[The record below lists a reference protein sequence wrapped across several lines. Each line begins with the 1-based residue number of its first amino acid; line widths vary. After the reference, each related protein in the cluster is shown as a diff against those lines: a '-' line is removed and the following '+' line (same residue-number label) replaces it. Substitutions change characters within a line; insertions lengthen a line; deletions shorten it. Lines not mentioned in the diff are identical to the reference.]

1 MHPHSIYR
9 KGLIVG
15 WLTLFSF
22 LPTQAQTVT
31 GTVSER
37 VNSQTVPLAGV
48 TIYWAGTS
56 VTTTTSPEGR
66 FEILRS
72 DATNQLVFSLVGF
85 KADTVLVADQTQL
98 SVTLTSQNTLQEVTV
113 QGASSQTDRM
123 SPIQNEILTTR
134 TLAKAACCNLSE
146 SFETNASVNV
156 SYSDAITGA
165 KQIQMLGLSGYYVQ
179 TNVENIPT
187 IRGLASTF
195 GLNFVPGTWIS
206 SIDIGKGAGSVVNGY
221 EGMTGAINVELQK
234 PDAQERIVANAYANS
249 FGRVE
254 GNLNLSKPLTDKW
267 SVGFLGHAS
276 TLQNRVDQ
284 NGDNFLDLPLYSQ
297 YNGIVRAKYGTE
309 RFMTQFGV
317 KALYEDRTGG
327 QATENR
333 SSGPTYTF
341 TNTTKRVELFSK
353 TARLYPEKPYRGL
366 GLILNA
372 VHHEQNSVFGFTPYD
387 GRQQTLYG
395 NLIYQSIIDNTN
407 HSFKAGLSFLL
418 DEYREK
424 YRDTLMTRTESV
436 PGVFGEYTYKYLD
449 KLTLVAGARLD
460 VHNLFGAQFTP
471 RFHLKYDLTD
481 HLILRA
487 SAGRGFRTPNAL
499 AENYGYLVSSRAVYF
514 DDKLEAEVS
523 WNYGTSLTQ
532 EFSLFGQRASLA
544 LDYYRTNFQNQLVAD
559 LEHPRELHFYY
570 LSSRSAPGLNAR
582 SFSNSFQAELNY
594 QPIKRLEVKLAYR
607 LFDVRQS
614 MGMTFGE
621 SLLLPRM
628 MVSRDRVL
636 FNAGYALPYDK
647 WKADFT
653 VQWNGPRRIPY
664 LREGYEHTG
673 YQNMPRENAPGFFN
687 INAQVS
693 RAFRRWEV
701 YLGGENLGNFRQAN
715 PIVGASDPF
724 GRDFDAAAR
733 VWGPITGRMI
743 YAGFRYKL
751 KI

>member
-1 MHPHSIYR
+1 MRPHSTY
-9 KGLIVG
+9 KAGLTTL
-15 WLTLFSF
+15 WLALLSVVHA
-22 LPTQAQTVT
+22 PAQILT

-37 VNSQTVPLAGV
+37 VNTKTVPLVGV

-56 VTTTTSPEGR
+56 ISTTSTDTGFFTIPK
-66 FEILRS
+66 S
-72 DATNQLVFSLVGF
+72 DSLNRLVFSYVGF
-85 KADTVLVADQTQL
+85 KTDTISVSDQTSL
-98 SVTLTSQNTLQEVTV
+98 TVILTSQNTLQEVTV
-113 QGASSQTDRM
+113 QGASSQTDRF

-156 SYSDAITGA
+156 SYSDAVTGA
-165 KQIQMLGLSGYYVQ
+165 KQIQMLGLSGNYVQ

-195 GLNFVPGTWIS
+195 GLNYVPGTWIS

-221 EGMTGAINVELQK
+221 EGMSGAMNVELQK
-234 PDAQERIVANAYANS
+234 PDARERIFANAYVNS

-254 GNLNLSKPLTDKW
+254 GNLNLSKPLSDKW

-276 TLQNRVDQ
+276 TLQNRIDQ
-284 NGDNFLDLPLYSQ
+284 NGDNFLDLPLYTQ

-309 RFMTQFGV
+309 RFMTQFGI
-317 KALYEDRTGG
+317 KSLYEDRTGG
-327 QATENR
+327 QMAATR
-333 SSGPTYTF
+333 SGSPTYQF
-341 TNTTKRVELFSK
+341 TNTTKRVEVFSK

-372 VHHEQNSVFGFTPYD
+372 VNHEQNSSFGFIPYN
-387 GRQQTLYG
+387 GQQKTLYG

-407 HSFKAGLSFLL
+407 HSFKVGLSYLL
-418 DEYREK
+418 DDYREK
-424 YRDTLMTRTESV
+424 YRDTLLTRTESV

-460 VHNLFGAQFTP
+460 FHNRFGTQFTP
-471 RFHLKYDLTD
+471 RFHAKYDLTD
-481 HLILRA
+481 NLILRA

-499 AENYGYLVSSRAVYF
+499 AENYGYLVSSRTVYF
-514 DDKLEAEVS
+514 DAKLQPEIS

-532 EFSLFGQRASLA
+532 EFNLFGKKASLV
-544 LDYYRTNFQNQLVAD
+544 LDYYRTNFQNQLIAD

-570 LSSRSAPGLNAR
+570 LSSRSTPGLKAR

-594 QPIKRLEVKLAYR
+594 QPLRRMEVKLAYR
-607 LFDVRQS
+607 LFDVRQT

-636 FNAGYALPYDK
+636 FNAAYALPFDK
-647 WKADFT
+647 WKFDFT
-653 VQWNGPRRIPY
+653 VQWNGPKRIPY
-664 LREGYEHTG
+664 LREGYEHTS
-673 YQNMPRENAPGFFN
+673 YQNMPRENAPGFYN
-687 INAQVS
+687 INAQVTKS
-693 RAFRRWEV
+693 FRTWDV

-715 PIVGASDPF
+715 PIVGASDPY

-743 YAGFRYKL
+743 YGGFRYKL

>member
-1 MHPHSIYR
+1 MI
-9 KGLIVG
+9 
-15 WLTLFSF
+15 T
-22 LPTQAQTVT
+22 TQT
-31 GTVSER
+31 SLD
-37 VNSQTVPLAGV
+37 VN
-48 TIYWAGTS
+48 
-56 VTTTTSPEGR
+56 
-66 FEILRS
+66 
-72 DATNQLVFSLVGF
+72 LVN
-85 KADTVLVADQTQL
+85 
-98 SVTLTSQNTLQEVTV
+98 QNTLQEVTV
-113 QGASSQTDRM
+113 QGNSTQIDRF

-156 SYSDAITGA
+156 SYTDAITGA
-165 KQIQMLGLSGYYVQ
+165 KQIQMLGLSGNYVQ

-187 IRGLASTF
+187 IRGLATTF
-195 GLNFVPGTWIS
+195 GLNFIPGTWIS
-206 SIDIGKGAGSVVNGY
+206 SIDIGKGSGSVVNGY
-221 EGMTGAINVELQK
+221 EGMSGAMNVELQK
-234 PDAQERIVANAYANS
+234 PDARERVYANAYVNS

-254 GNLNLSKPLTDKW
+254 GNLNLSKPLTEKW

-276 TLQNRVDQ
+276 TLQNRLDQ
-284 NGDNFLDLPLYSQ
+284 NGDRILDLPLFSQ
-297 YNGIVRAKYGTE
+297 YNGIVRAKYASE
-309 RFMTQFGV
+309 RFMTQFGA
-317 KALYEDRTGG
+317 KALYDDRTGG
-327 QATENR
+327 QV
-333 SSGPTYTF
+333 SSNPNGSPTYRF

-353 TARLYPEKPYRGL
+353 TARLYPEKPYKGL

-372 VHHEQNSVFGFTPYD
+372 VNHEQNSFFGFIPYN

-407 HSFKAGLSFLL
+407 HSFKAGVSYLL
-418 DEYREK
+418 DDYREK

-436 PGVFGEYTYKYLD
+436 PGIFGEYTYKYLE
-449 KLTLVAGARLD
+449 KVTLVAGARLD
-460 VHNLFGAQFTP
+460 FHNLFGTQFTP
-471 RFHLKYDLTD
+471 RFHAKYDLNDNLT
-481 HLILRA
+481 LRA

-514 DDKLEAEVS
+514 DARLQPEIS

-532 EFSLFGQRASLA
+532 EFNLFGQKASLV
-544 LDYYRTNFQNQLVAD
+544 LDYYRTNFQNQLIAD

-570 LSSRSAPGLNAR
+570 LSSRSAPGLKAR

-594 QPIKRLEVKLAYR
+594 QPIRRMEVKLAYR

-636 FNAGYALPYDK
+636 FNAGYALPFDK
-647 WKADFT
+647 WKFDLT
-653 VQWNGPRRIPY
+653 VQWNGPKRIPY
-664 LREGYEHTG
+664 LREGYEHTS
-673 YQNMPRENAPGFFN
+673 YQNMPRENAPGFYN
-687 INAQVS
+687 INAQITKS
-693 RAFRRWEV
+693 FRTWDV
-701 YLGGENLGNFRQAN
+701 YLGGENLGNFRQTN

-743 YAGFRYKL
+743 YGGFRYKL

>member
-1 MHPHSIYR
+1 MAVWLSI
-9 KGLIVG
+9 L
-15 WLTLFSF
+15 SF
-22 LPTQAQTVT
+22 CYSHAQTIT

-37 VNSQTVPLAGV
+37 VNAKAVPLVGV
-48 TIYWAGTS
+48 SIYWAGTS
-56 VTTTTSPEGR
+56 VSTASTPVGH
-66 FEILRS
+66 FEISRS
-72 DATNQLVFSLVGF
+72 AGNNRLVFSFVGF
-85 KADTVLVADQTQL
+85 KSDTITVTDQTSLDVVLV
-98 SVTLTSQNTLQEVTV
+98 SQNTLQEVTV
-113 QGASSQTDRM
+113 QGASSQIDRF
-123 SPIQNEILTTR
+123 SPIHNEILTIR

-156 SYSDAITGA
+156 SYTDAITGA
-165 KQIQMLGLSGYYVQ
+165 KQIQMLGLSGNYVQ

-187 IRGLASTF
+187 IRGLATTF
-195 GLNFVPGTWIS
+195 GLNFIPGTWIS

-221 EGMTGAINVELQK
+221 EGMSGAMNVELQK
-234 PDAQERIVANAYANS
+234 PDARERIYANAYVNS

-276 TLQNRVDQ
+276 TLQNRIDQ
-284 NGDNFLDLPLYSQ
+284 NGDHFLDLPLYNQ
-297 YNGIVRAKYGTE
+297 YNGIVRAKYATE

-327 QATENR
+327 QVNDNPNG
-333 SSGPTYTF
+333 SPTYRF

-353 TARLYPEKPYRGL
+353 TAKLYPEKPYKGL

-372 VHHEQNSVFGFTPYD
+372 VNHEQDSFFGFIPYN

-407 HSFKAGLSFLL
+407 HSFKAGLSYLL
-418 DEYREK
+418 DDYREK

-436 PGVFGEYTYKYLD
+436 PGIFGEYTYKYLE

-460 VHNLFGAQFTP
+460 FHNLFGTQFTP
-471 RFHLKYDLTD
+471 RFHAKYDLSST
-481 HLILRA
+481 LTWRA

-514 DDKLEAEVS
+514 DAKLQPEIS
-523 WNYGTSLTQ
+523 WNYGTSLAQ
-532 EFSLFGQRASLA
+532 EFTLFGKKASLV
-544 LDYYRTNFQNQLVAD
+544 LDYYRTNFQNQLIAD
-559 LEHPRELHFYY
+559 LEHPRELHFYN
-570 LSSRSAPGLNAR
+570 LSSRSGPGLKAR

-594 QPIKRLEVKLAYR
+594 QPIRRMELKLAYR

-636 FNAGYALPYDK
+636 FNAGYALPFDK
-647 WKADFT
+647 WKFDFT
-653 VQWNGPRRIPY
+653 VQWNGPKRIPY
-664 LREGYEHTG
+664 LREGYEHTS
-673 YQNMPRENAPGFFN
+673 YQNMPRENAPSFYN
-687 INAQVS
+687 VNAQITKS
-693 RAFRRWEV
+693 FRTWDV

-715 PIVGASDPF
+715 PIIGASDPF

-743 YAGFRYKL
+743 YGGFRYKL

>member
-1 MHPHSIYR
+1 MDPHSTFKKEVAVFTFFI
-9 KGLIVG
+9 
-15 WLTLFSF
+15 FAS
-22 LPTQAQTVT
+22 LPIHAQTIS

-37 VNSQTVPLAGV
+37 VTNQTVPLTGV
-48 TIYWAGTS
+48 TIYWAGTAVS
-56 VTTTTSPEGR
+56 TTSNPQGR
-66 FEILRS
+66 FEIARS
-72 DATNQLVFSLVGF
+72 GATNRLVFSFIGF
-85 KADTVLVADQTQL
+85 KPDTITITDQS
-98 SVTLTSQNTLQEVTV
+98 SVDVILTSQNTLQEVTV
-113 QGASSQTDRM
+113 QGASSQIDRM

-156 SYSDAITGA
+156 SYSDAVTGA
-165 KQIQMLGLSGYYVQ
+165 KQIQMLGLSGNYVQ

-221 EGMTGAINVELQK
+221 ENMAGAINVELQK
-234 PDAQERIVANAYANS
+234 PDAQERVFANAYANS
-249 FGRVE
+249 FGRFE
-254 GNLNLSKPLTDKW
+254 GNLNLSRPLNEKW
-267 SVGFLGHAS
+267 SIGFLGHAS
-276 TLQNRVDQ
+276 TLQNRIDQ
-284 NGDNFLDLPLYSQ
+284 NGDNFLDLPLFTQ

-327 QATENR
+327 QATENPGA
-333 SSGPTYTF
+333 SPTYRF
-341 TNTTKRVELFSK
+341 TNLTKRVEVFSK

-372 VHHEQNSVFGFTPYD
+372 ANHEQTSKFGFIPYN

-407 HSFKAGLSFLL
+407 HSFKIGASFLL
-418 DEYREK
+418 DDYREQ

-436 PGVFGEYTYKYLD
+436 PGVFGEYTYSYLE

-460 VHNLFGAQFTP
+460 FHNLFGTQFTP
-471 RFHLKYDLTD
+471 RIHAKYDLTD
-481 HLILRA
+481 NLTLRA

-499 AENYGYLVSSRAVYF
+499 AENYGYLVSSRSVIF
-514 DDKLEAEVS
+514 DDKLQAEVS
-523 WNYGTSLTQ
+523 WNYGASLAQ
-532 EFSLFGQRASLA
+532 DFNLFGQKASLV
-544 LDYYRTNFQNQLVAD
+544 LDYYRTDFQNQLIAD

-570 LSSRSAPGLNAR
+570 LSSRSAPGLKSR

-594 QPIKRLEVKLAYR
+594 QPMRRMEVKLAYR
-607 LFDVRQS
+607 LFDVRQT

-647 WKADFT
+647 WKFDFT

-664 LREGYEHTG
+664 LREGYVHTS
-673 YQNMPRENAPGFFN
+673 YQNMPRETAPGFYN
-687 INAQVS
+687 LNAQVS
-693 RAFRRWEV
+693 KAFRLWEI
-701 YLGGENLGNFRQAN
+701 YLGGENLGNFRQSN
-715 PIVGASDPF
+715 PIVGAKDPF
-724 GRDFDAAAR
+724 GPDFDAAAR

>member
-1 MHPHSIYR
+1 MFSIPDYFR
-9 KGLIVG
+9 EWIATALS
-15 WLTLFSF
+15 LFIPFFSG
-22 LPTQAQTVT
+22 AQTIH
-31 GTVSER
+31 GTVSEQ
-37 VNSQTVPLAGV
+37 VNTQTVPLTGV
-48 TIYWAGTS
+48 NIYWAGT
-56 VTTTTSPEGR
+56 TQATTSDANGH
-66 FEILRS
+66 FAIARS
-72 DATNQLVFSLVGF
+72 ESSNQLVFSFVGF
-85 KADTVLVADQTQL
+85 KPDTIAVTDQTE
-98 SVTLTSQNTLQEVTV
+98 LTVVLTNQNTLQEVTV
-113 QGASSQTDRM
+113 QGASSQIDRI
-123 SPIQNEILTTR
+123 SPIQNEIITTR

-156 SYSDAITGA
+156 SYSDAVTGA
-165 KQIQMLGLSGYYVQ
+165 KQIQMLGLSGNYVQ
-179 TNVENIPT
+179 TNIENIPT

-195 GLNFVPGTWIS
+195 GLNYIPGTWIS

-221 EGMTGAINVELQK
+221 EGMSGAMNVELQK
-234 PDAQERIVANAYANS
+234 PDARERIFANAYVNS

-254 GNLNLSKPLTDKW
+254 GNLNLSRPLSEKW
-267 SVGFLGHAS
+267 SIGFLGHAS
-276 TLQNRVDQ
+276 TLQNRIDQ
-284 NGDNFLDLPLYSQ
+284 NGDNFLDLPLYTQ
-297 YNGIVRAKYGTE
+297 YNGIVRAKYGSE
-309 RFMTQFGV
+309 RFMSQFGV

-333 SSGPTYTF
+333 VGVPTYRF
-341 TNTTKRVELFSK
+341 TNTTKRLEVFSK

-372 VHHEQNSVFGFTPYD
+372 VHHEQNSRFGFIPYD
-387 GRQQTLYG
+387 GRQQSLYG

-407 HSFKAGLSFLL
+407 HSFKTGLSYLL
-418 DEYREK
+418 DDYREK
-424 YRDTLMTRTESV
+424 YRDTVMTRTESV
-436 PGVFGEYTYKYLD
+436 PGIFGEYTYKYLD

-460 VHNLFGAQFTP
+460 FHNLFGTQFTP
-471 RFHLKYDLTD
+471 RFHAKYDLNHRLT
-481 HLILRA
+481 LRA

-499 AENYGYLVSSRAVYF
+499 AENYGYLVSSRTVYF
-514 DDKLEAEVS
+514 DDKPQAEVS
-523 WNYGTSLTQ
+523 WNYGTSLAQ
-532 EFSLFGQRASLA
+532 EFNLFGQKASLV
-544 LDYYRTNFQNQLVAD
+544 LDYYRTNFQNQLIVD

-570 LSSRSAPGLNAR
+570 LTSRSAPGLKTR
-582 SFSNSFQAELNY
+582 SFANSFQAEFNY
-594 QPIKRLEVKLAYR
+594 QPIKRMEVKLAYR
-607 LFDVRQS
+607 LFDVRQT

-621 SLLLPRM
+621 SILLPRM

-647 WKADFT
+647 WKFDFT

-664 LREGYEHTG
+664 LREGYEHTS
-673 YQNMPRENAPGFFN
+673 YQNMPRENAPGFYN

-693 RAFRRWEV
+693 KAFPKWEV

-733 VWGPITGRMI
+733 VWGPITGRML

>member
-1 MHPHSIYR
+1 MCSHSTY
-9 KGLIVG
+9 KTGLSTLWLAFLSIVYA
-15 WLTLFSF
+15 S
-22 LPTQAQTVT
+22 AQNLT

-37 VNSQTVPLAGV
+37 INTKTVPLVGV

-56 VTTTTSPEGR
+56 VSTTSNDNGFFTLQKPDSLNR
-66 FEILRS
+66 
-72 DATNQLVFSLVGF
+72 LVFSYVGF
-85 KADTVLVADQTQL
+85 KTDTVTVSDQTSL
-98 SVTLTSQNTLQEVTV
+98 NVILTSQNTLQEVTV
-113 QGASSQTDRM
+113 QASSSQMDRF
-123 SPIQNEILTTR
+123 SPMQNEILTTR

-156 SYSDAITGA
+156 SYSDAVTGA
-165 KQIQMLGLSGYYVQ
+165 KQIQMLGLSGNYVQ
-179 TNVENIPT
+179 TNVENIPA

-195 GLNFVPGTWIS
+195 GLNYVPGTWIS

-221 EGMTGAINVELQK
+221 EGMSGAMNVELQK
-234 PDAQERIVANAYANS
+234 PDARERIFANAYVNS

-254 GNLNLSKPLTDKW
+254 GNLNLSKPLSEKW

-284 NGDNFLDLPLYSQ
+284 NGDNFLDLPLYTQ

-309 RFMTQFGV
+309 RFMTQFGI
-317 KALYEDRTGG
+317 KSLYEDRTGG
-327 QATENR
+327 QVAPTR
-333 SSGPTYTF
+333 SGSPTYQF
-341 TNTTKRVELFSK
+341 TNTTKRIEVFSK

-372 VHHEQNSVFGFTPYD
+372 VNHEQNSFFGFVPYN
-387 GRQQTLYG
+387 GQQKTLYG

-407 HSFKAGLSFLL
+407 HSFKAGLSYLL
-418 DEYREK
+418 DDYREK

-460 VHNLFGAQFTP
+460 FHNRFGTQFTP
-471 RFHLKYDLTD
+471 RFHAKYDLTD

-499 AENYGYLVSSRAVYF
+499 AENYGYLVSSRTVFF
-514 DDKLEAEVS
+514 DAELQPEIS

-532 EFSLFGQRASLA
+532 EFNLFGKKATFV
-544 LDYYRTNFQNQLVAD
+544 LDYYRTNFQNQLIAD

-570 LSSRSAPGLNAR
+570 LSSRSTPGLKAR

-594 QPIKRLEVKLAYR
+594 EPIRRMEVKLAYR
-607 LFDVRQS
+607 LFDVRQT
-614 MGMTFGE
+614 MGMAFGE

-636 FNAGYALPYDK
+636 FNAGYALPFDK
-647 WKADFT
+647 WKFDFT
-653 VQWNGPRRIPY
+653 VQWNGPKRIPY
-664 LREGYEHTG
+664 LREGYEHTS
-673 YQNMPRENAPGFFN
+673 YQNMPRENAPGFYN
-687 INAQVS
+687 INAQVTKS
-693 RAFRRWEV
+693 FRTWDV

-715 PIVGASDPF
+715 PIVGANDPY

-743 YAGFRYKL
+743 YGGFRYKL
-751 KI
+751 KR

>member
-1 MHPHSIYR
+1 MHLSSIIRY
-9 KGLIVG
+9 GLTAPLLLIFNCIS
-15 WLTLFSF
+15 TY
-22 LPTQAQTVT
+22 AQTVT
-31 GTVSER
+31 GTVFER
-37 VNSQTVPLAGV
+37 VNTQTTPLVGV
-48 TIYWAGTS
+48 NIYWAGTTLS
-56 VTTTTSPEGR
+56 TTSNAEGS
-66 FEILRS
+66 FEIARS
-72 DATNQLVFSLVGF
+72 ETTHQLVFSFVGF
-85 KADTVLVADQTQL
+85 QPDTV
-98 SVTLTSQNTLQEVTV
+98 SVSDTVPLQVILASQNTLQEVTV
-113 QGASSQTDRM
+113 QGASSQIDRI

-156 SYSDAITGA
+156 SYSDAVTGA
-165 KQIQMLGLSGYYVQ
+165 KQIQMLGLSGNYVQ

-195 GLNFVPGTWIS
+195 GLNYIPGTWIS

-221 EGMTGAINVELQK
+221 EGMSGAMNVELQK
-234 PDAQERIVANAYANS
+234 PDAQERILANAYVNS

-254 GNLNLSKPLTDKW
+254 GNLNLSRPLSEKW

-276 TLQNRVDQ
+276 TLQNRIDQ
-284 NGDNFLDLPLYSQ
+284 NGDNFLDLPLYTQ

-317 KALYEDRTGG
+317 KALHEDRTGG
-327 QATENR
+327 QANENR
-333 SSGPTYTF
+333 SAGPTYQF
-341 TNTTKRVELFSK
+341 TNTTKRLEAFSK
-353 TARLYPEKPYRGL
+353 TALLYPEKPYRGL
-366 GLILNA
+366 GFILNA
-372 VHHEQNSVFGFTPYD
+372 VNHEQNSTFGFIPYD

-407 HSFKAGLSFLL
+407 HSFKAGLSYLL
-418 DEYREK
+418 DNYREK
-424 YRDTLMTRTESV
+424 YRDTVMTRTESV
-436 PGVFGEYTYKYLD
+436 PGIFGEYTYKYLE

-460 VHNLFGAQFTP
+460 FHNLFGTQFTP
-471 RFHLKYDLTD
+471 RFHAKYDLTD
-481 HLILRA
+481 NLILRA

-514 DDKLEAEVS
+514 DSKPQAEIS

-532 EFSLFGQRASLA
+532 EFNLFGQKASLI
-544 LDYYRTNFQNQLVAD
+544 LDYYRTNFQNQLIVD

-570 LSSRSAPGLNAR
+570 LSSRSVGGARGR
-582 SFSNSFQAELNY
+582 SFSNSFQAEFNY

-614 MGMTFGE
+614 MGMSFGE
-621 SLLLPRM
+621 NRLLPRM

-647 WKADFT
+647 WKFDVT
-653 VQWNGPRRIPY
+653 VQWNGPKRIPY

-673 YQNMPRENAPGFFN
+673 YQNMPIENAPGFYN

-693 RAFRRWEV
+693 KSFRLWEV

-715 PIVGASDPF
+715 PIVGANDPF
-724 GRDFDAAAR
+724 GRDFDAAGR

>member
-1 MHPHSIYR
+1 MRPHSTY
-9 KGLIVG
+9 KAGLTTL
-15 WLTLFSF
+15 WLALLSVVYA
-22 LPTQAQTVT
+22 PAQILT

-37 VNSQTVPLAGV
+37 VNTKTVPLVGV

-56 VTTTTSPEGR
+56 VSTTSTDTGFFTIPK
-66 FEILRS
+66 S
-72 DATNQLVFSLVGF
+72 DSLNRLVFSYVGF
-85 KADTVLVADQTQL
+85 KTDTISVSDQTSL
-98 SVTLTSQNTLQEVTV
+98 TVILTSQNTLQEVTV
-113 QGASSQTDRM
+113 QGASSQTDRF

-156 SYSDAITGA
+156 SYSDAVTGA
-165 KQIQMLGLSGYYVQ
+165 KQIQMLGLSGNYVQ

-195 GLNFVPGTWIS
+195 GLNYVPGTWIS

-221 EGMTGAINVELQK
+221 EGMSGAMNVELQK
-234 PDAQERIVANAYANS
+234 PDARERIFANAYVNS

-254 GNLNLSKPLTDKW
+254 GNLNLSKPLSDKW

-276 TLQNRVDQ
+276 TLQNRIDQ
-284 NGDNFLDLPLYSQ
+284 NGDNFLDLPLYTQ

-309 RFMTQFGV
+309 RFMTQFGI
-317 KALYEDRTGG
+317 KSLYEDRTGG
-327 QATENR
+327 QVAATR
-333 SSGPTYTF
+333 SGSPTYQF
-341 TNTTKRVELFSK
+341 TNTTKRVEVFSK

-372 VHHEQNSVFGFTPYD
+372 VNHEQNSSFGFIPYN
-387 GRQQTLYG
+387 GQQKTLYG

-407 HSFKAGLSFLL
+407 HSFKVGLSYLL
-418 DEYREK
+418 DDYREK
-424 YRDTLMTRTESV
+424 YRDTLLTRTESV

-460 VHNLFGAQFTP
+460 FHNRFGTQFTP
-471 RFHLKYDLTD
+471 RFHAKYDLTD
-481 HLILRA
+481 NLILRA

-499 AENYGYLVSSRAVYF
+499 AENYGYLVSSRTVYF
-514 DDKLEAEVS
+514 DAKLQPEIS

-532 EFSLFGQRASLA
+532 EFNLFGKKASLV
-544 LDYYRTNFQNQLVAD
+544 LDYYRTNFENQLIAD

-570 LSSRSAPGLNAR
+570 LSSPSTPGLKAR

-594 QPIKRLEVKLAYR
+594 QPLRRMEVKLAYR
-607 LFDVRQS
+607 LFDVRQT

-636 FNAGYALPYDK
+636 FNAAYALPFDK
-647 WKADFT
+647 WKFDFT
-653 VQWNGPRRIPY
+653 VQWNGPKRIPY
-664 LREGYEHTG
+664 LREGYEHTS
-673 YQNMPRENAPGFFN
+673 YQNMPRENAPGFYN
-687 INAQVS
+687 INAQVTKS
-693 RAFRRWEV
+693 FRTWDV

-715 PIVGASDPF
+715 PIVGASDPY

-743 YAGFRYKL
+743 YGGFRYKL

>member
-1 MHPHSIYR
+1 MQSHSIH
-9 KGLIVG
+9 KTGLA
-15 WLTLFSF
+15 TLLLSIITFF
-22 LPTQAQTVT
+22 YANAQTIT

-37 VNSQTVPLAGV
+37 VNSQTAPLVGV
-48 TIYWAGTS
+48 NIYWAGTTVS
-56 VTTTTSPEGR
+56 TTSDAEGK
-66 FEILRS
+66 FEIARPN
-72 DATNQLVFSLVGF
+72 DTHQLVFSFVGF
-85 KADTVLVADQTQL
+85 QADTIAVTDQTAL
-98 SVTLTSQNTLQEVTV
+98 NVVLTSQNTLQEVTV
-113 QGASSQTDRM
+113 QGASSQIDRI
-123 SPIQNEILTTR
+123 SPIQNEIITTR

-156 SYSDAITGA
+156 SYSDAVTGA
-165 KQIQMLGLSGYYVQ
+165 KQIQMLGLSGNYVQ

-195 GLNFVPGTWIS
+195 GLNFIPGTWIS
-206 SIDIGKGAGSVVNGY
+206 AIDIGKGAGSVVNGY
-221 EGMTGAINVELQK
+221 ESMSGAMNVELQK
-234 PDAQERIVANAYANS
+234 PDAQERVLANAYVNS

-254 GNLNLSKPLTDKW
+254 GNLNLSKPLTEKW

-276 TLQNRVDQ
+276 TLQNRIDQ
-284 NGDNFLDLPLYSQ
+284 NGDNFLDLPLYNQ
-297 YNGIVRAKYGTE
+297 YNGIIRAKYGTE

-317 KALYEDRTGG
+317 KALHEDRTGG
-327 QATENR
+327 QATESR
-333 SSGPTYTF
+333 SSGPTYRF
-341 TNTTKRVELFSK
+341 TNTTKRLEAFSK

-387 GRQQTLYG
+387 GRQQSLYG
-395 NLIYQSIIDNTN
+395 NLIYQSIIDNTA
-407 HSFKAGLSFLL
+407 HSFKLGASYLL
-418 DEYREK
+418 DDYREK

-460 VHNLFGAQFTP
+460 FHNLFGTQFTP
-471 RFHLKYDLTD
+471 RIHAKYDLNPNLT
-481 HLILRA
+481 LRA

-499 AENYGYLVSSRAVYF
+499 AENYGYLVSSRTVYF
-514 DDKLEAEVS
+514 DGKPQAEVS
-523 WNYGTSLTQ
+523 WNYGTSLAQ
-532 EFSLFGQRASLA
+532 EFMLFGQRASLV
-544 LDYYRTNFQNQLVAD
+544 LDYYRTNFQNQLIAD

-570 LSSRSAPGLNAR
+570 LSSQSAPGVKAR

-594 QPIKRLEVKLAYR
+594 QPIKRMEVKLAYR

-647 WKADFT
+647 WKFDFT

-673 YQNMPRENAPGFFN
+673 YQNMPRENAPGFYN

-693 RAFRRWEV
+693 KSFRLWEV

-715 PIVGASDPF
+715 PIVGANDPF